1 MTFFKNFLAEY
12 LTLPARFRQS
22 SDLFKRIVTIAVLF
36 TLSFILTGI
45 SHLSKGDIDVD
56 DDDIDDVDDDDA
68 DDMDDDGCDDNCDD
82 NSSEDGEESEQIV
95 EEEYNDELE
104 DMSE

>member
-1 MTFFKNFLAEY
+1 MP
-12 LTLPARFRQS
+12 LPARFRQS
-22 SDLFKRIVTIAVLF
+22 SDLFKGIVTIAVLF

-56 DDDIDDVDDDDA
+56 DDDNDDNDDDDIDDNDDVDDDDA

-82 NSSEDGEESEQIV
+82 NDVKDPVKGSILILSLLFA
-95 EEEYNDELE
+95 LE
-104 DMSE
+104 

>member
-1 MTFFKNFLAEY
+1 M
-12 LTLPARFRQS
+12 
-22 SDLFKRIVTIAVLF
+22 TIAVLF
-36 TLSFILTGI
+36 TLSFILTDI

-82 NSSEDGEESEQIV
+82 NDVKDPVKGSILILSLLFA
-95 EEEYNDELE
+95 LE
-104 DMSE
+104 